1 MVCLCCWDYPCY
13 VGAVGTTFRNRC
25 MLHNFMHIY
34 MQWLELYIPFSK
46 NEELLENVGFSKHRN
61 MKNKELEC
69 ICYWNPT

>member
-1 MVCLCCWDYPCY
+1 
-13 VGAVGTTFRNRC
+13 